1 MSRAGEW
8 VGTSR
13 ALTFNIVIVIVIIV
27 IDMVMVIIVIA
38 IGIIIVVVNVE
49 CGGVGLHKSGF
60 YLSNII
66 ITFVIVVIFIAI
78 IIVIIIIATIIIILI
93 LFQFCLRK
101 ISPLSD
107 GSDQSLDN
115 FSLLRAST

>member
-1 MSRAGEW
+1 M
-8 VGTSR
+8 
-13 ALTFNIVIVIVIIV
+13 IVI
-27 IDMVMVIIVIA
+27 
-38 IGIIIVVVNVE
+38 
-49 CGGVGLHKSGF
+49 CSP
-60 YLSNII
+60 
-66 ITFVIVVIFIAI
+66 FVITSQIYYRRDTASQCVFSILTITIATITTIIFIAI